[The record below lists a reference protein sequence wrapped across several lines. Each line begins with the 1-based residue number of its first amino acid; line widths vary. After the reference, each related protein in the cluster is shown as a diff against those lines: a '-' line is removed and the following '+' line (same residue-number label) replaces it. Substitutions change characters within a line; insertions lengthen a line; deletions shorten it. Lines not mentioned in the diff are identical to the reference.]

1 MKMKKRFIV
10 ILVIVAMCL
19 GMMSISA
26 FAAETTKE
34 NETVVLF
41 ENRDDTDIMPY
52 SNDYDSVW
60 VPAGTTKGVFSIKKT
75 FKGVGHIT
83 FKARSDNS
91 SGSVNMCLSPY
102 SSIDMGDTMGI
113 TTYVKVPTNDTEVKP
128 EETVETEKTWYVHYE
143 FKDGNPKGTFL
154 MCWIYG

>member
-1 MKMKKRFIV
+1 MLHLRNGSV
-10 ILVIVAMCL
+10 N
-19 GMMSISA
+19 
-26 FAAETTKE
+26 FAKCDRTQNKSNKLFKTTNGSKQNE
-34 NETVVLF
+34 NEETVYCDFGDGCYVSGNDVYLCLC
-41 ENRDDTDIMPY
+41 NRNHEGKRN
-52 SNDYDSVW
+52 S
-60 VPAGTTKGVFSIKKT
+60 SI
-75 FKGVGHIT
+75 KGVGHIT